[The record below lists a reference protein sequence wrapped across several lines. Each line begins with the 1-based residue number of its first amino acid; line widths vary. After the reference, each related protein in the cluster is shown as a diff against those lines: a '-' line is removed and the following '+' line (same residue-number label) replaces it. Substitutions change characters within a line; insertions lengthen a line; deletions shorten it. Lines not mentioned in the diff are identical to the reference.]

1 MSMRFLRQL
10 GLVNQTRLTQLRVL
24 LSGQA
29 NDVADLLVLFDQ
41 LGVGKDGGCIGV
53 RLEGD
58 DKPTAVFWNLAYPQH
73 PSIGAM
79 VDDQSAGYRM
89 VGEDEITEAW
99 DVHFSMNGQT
109 SDVPLNIFGSVRG
122 PRAALS
128 TAPLPV
134 TSLPEP
140 SGNHPLT
147 PSLRVACAAAMVE
160 RMLDELNL
168 RNAVPISDAWV
179 TITCRIETTD
189 EDEARAKVSSTVG
202 MPISMTPTADGLAI
216 LARIRL
222 PYPLPLN
229 PFEHLDVQTTQN
241 TSLPEMVDIG
251 LVRWDEAVHPL
262 DEAFVVEESN
272 MIMLGVG
279 GLGSWSAPLLMEQ
292 VPSGTFHIVDG
303 DTSIELH
310 NLNRQVL
317 YNEQHLGRGKA
328 EVAEG
333 RLASIN
339 PNIALHAYS
348 EHMLPMHIEESL
360 ESEKEDHLAFAS
372 FDLDEGEGVSELPK
386 ALSSSHLFFGCLDN
400 MRARTL
406 LNEAALHHGG
416 VMINGGSESVHGIV
430 ERLSDEEGCMVCRYG
445 EDGAREEEIVSCT
458 EEGARP
464 VASIATTTAWAGAMM
479 AVFGLIESS
488 VHRGIELP
496 RLQWHQGAVVSTSV
510 GSKPPWMNEPC
521 LRHI

>member
-41 LGVGKDGGCIGV
+41 LGVGQDGGCIGV
-53 RLEGD
+53 MIEGD
-58 DKPTAVFWNLAYPQH
+58 DKPTAVFWDLAYPQH
-73 PSIGAM
+73 PSIGTM
-79 VDDQSAGYRM
+79 VEDQSAVYVM
-89 VGEDEITEAW
+89 VGEDEVTEAW
-99 DVHFSMNGQT
+99 DIHLSMNGPT
-109 SDVPLNIFGSVRG
+109 SDVPLTIFGSVHG

-128 TAPLPV
+128 TAPLQVP
-134 TSLPEP
+134 SLPEP
-140 SGNHPLT
+140 SGSHPLT
-147 PSLRVACAAAMVE
+147 PSLRVACAAAMIE

-168 RNAVPISDAWV
+168 RNAVPVSDAWV

-229 PFEHLDVQTTQN
+229 PFDHLDVQTTQN
-241 TSLPEMVDIG
+241 TILPEMVDIG
-251 LVRWDEAVHPL
+251 LVPWEEPVHPL
-262 DEAFVVEESN
+262 DETFVVEEAN

-317 YNEQHLGRGKA
+317 YNQQHLGLAKA

-333 RLASIN
+333 RLAGIN
-339 PNIALHAYS
+339 PNVALHAHS
-348 EHMLPMHIEESL
+348 EHMLPMHVEESL
-360 ESEKEDHLAFAS
+360 ASESEESIAIPS
-372 FDLDEGEGVSELPK
+372 FDLDEGGSDSALPQ
-386 ALSSSHLFFGCLDN
+386 ALSSSQLFFGCLDN

-406 LNEAALHHGG
+406 LNEAALHHRGI
-416 VMINGGSESVHGIV
+416 MINGGSESVHGIV
-430 ERLSDEEGCMVCRYG
+430 ERLSDAEGCMVCRYG
-445 EDGAREEEIVSCT
+445 DKAAREEEVISCT

-479 AVFGLIESS
+479 AVFGLIETS

-496 RLQWHQGAVVSTSV
+496 RLQWHQGSV
-510 GSKPPWMNEPC
+510 AQTTISSKPPWMNEPC